1 MVALLYGKRHGS
13 MWCSA
18 VCWVMG
24 ENVLGVRC
32 WCVVRGV
39 SLVWYFGVSISVG
52 HSSYGHVMCECLM
65 LRRSTGEEHGG
76 SPMSR
81 HGADKWDL

>member
-1 MVALLYGKRHGS
+1 MLGDGRECPRGS
-13 MWCSA
+13 ML
-18 VCWVMG
+18 VC
-24 ENVLGVRC
+24 RT
-32 WCVVRGV
+32 RGV
-39 SLVWYFGVSISVG
+39 TGVVLWCKCFSVG